1 MLGKLLKYEL
11 KASARTLLPL
21 YAGTLLIALV
31 CGVSMAI
38 RVDNMNEFHQYM
50 ANGTA
55 VTYSSFADPIDG
67 GIDTLI
73 GFTMI
78 LVFAFCVAVTVLT
91 VMSVVQRFNHG
102 IAGNEGYLMFTLP
115 VKHEVLL
122 GSKLLGALLWSL
134 ASILVIFLVGAIIGG
149 LTIFAEREY
158 FDWAYLWY
166 RIWELIRSWN
176 PIPSLLLT
184 GLNGLCSL
192 VCTILSIYLAIMV
205 GQMEQFNK
213 YRVAVAVVVF
223 FAVNWAFGL
232 VEGAFYSLFGIHMMA
247 GMTPEP
253 VQYVNDVYN
262 NYNFILGTDTI
273 MSIIFCVLCFLG
285 TAWIMKKKL
294 NL

>member
-1 MLGKLLKYEL
+1 MKI
-11 KASARTLLPL
+11 SDF
-21 YAGTLLIALV
+21 
-31 CGVSMAI
+31 M
-38 RVDNMNEFHQYM
+38 DMNELQKIQDQFSDATGLAAIAVDAEGNYITEGSNFNDFCMKYTRNSPEGNRRCVKCDNECTGTYYCHAGLM
-50 ANGTA
+50 DFASDIVVNG
-55 VTYSSFADPIDG
+55 
-67 GIDTLI
+67 
-73 GFTMI
+73 
-78 LVFAFCVAVTVLT
+78 
-91 VMSVVQRFNHG
+91 
-102 IAGNEGYLMFTLP
+102 E
-115 VKHEVLL
+115 K
-122 GSKLLGALLWSL
+122 
-134 ASILVIFLVGAIIGG
+134 VGAIIGG

-192 VCTILSIYLAIMV
+192 VCTILTIYLAIMV

-285 TAWIMKKKL
+285 TAWMMKKKL